1 MLTQTS
7 ACRIFGG
14 AYTMGSK
21 NTMGDPI
28 TFLRHSPSPVVY
40 VGINYRVGHFG
51 FLNGPTLAASAGTIP
66 NAGLHD
72 QLFAL
77 QWVRDNIHLFHGD
90 AAEVTVMGV
99 SAGGGSALHHVTA
112 FGGKGPELLFKR
124 VLPMSAGF
132 TPRGGHA
139 SVEEEYLDFEAAVGC
154 MSLPPRGCALR
165 ESY

>member
-1 MLTQTS
+1 MSESPLT
-7 ACRIFGG
+7 APRCRIFGG

-40 VGINYRVGHFG
+40 VGINYRVGYFG
-51 FLNGPTLAASAGTIP
+51 FLNGPSVSVAPGAIQ

-77 QWVRDNIHLFHGD
+77 QWVQDNVHLFHGD
-90 AAEVTVMGV
+90 KDHVTAMGV
-99 SAGGGSALHHVTA
+99 SAGAGSALHHVTA
-112 FGGKGPELLFKR
+112 YGGNGPPLLFKR
-124 VLPMSAGF
+124 VLSMSAGF

-139 SVEEEYLDFEAAVGC
+139 FVEEQYLEFEAEVGC
-154 MSLPPRGCALR
+154 MS
-165 ESY
+165 SSSS